1 MGRAEPKMNGLDRPG
16 QNVQKRV
23 YYFYFDEILIDSMIA
38 IVTSKNF
45 HIYSL
50 LAPPTMW
57 RQRWWKLFV
66 FLYKFSSSGSSS
78 KKSLYTAP

>member
-50 LAPPTMW
+50 LAT
-57 RQRWWKLFV
+57 KL
-66 FLYKFSSSGSSS
+66 LRDTKLKCHISS
-78 KKSLYTAP
+78 KV